1 LRQNGE
7 RSAEE
12 SENERQ
18 GDEFSELVHE
28 KSPKTVGL
36 SFAARTVRRKAVV
49 SAENRVV
56 IQNQTRFDGRFVA
69 KPPI

>member
-1 LRQNGE
+1 LGY
-7 RSAEE
+7 RSPREPF
-12 SENERQ
+12 
-18 GDEFSELVHE
+18 DV
-28 KSPKTVGL
+28 
-36 SFAARTVRRKAVV
+36 KAVV